1 MDFVRSHFGK
11 KQLWQVEHFFLHKKV
26 PVYYYTVIVFNFLE
40 LHFSEV
46 TSYQIHTLAPHVFS
60 SNWRGINDFF
70 FCECVY
76 VVRRTW
82 SFSPKGHDHIYI
94 FVYISSWNWKWYY
107 KRLSVFRQK
116 VTKIEII
123 IHLHYHQT
131 VQFPHVLWCLFFYL
145 IDKKN

>member
-1 MDFVRSHFGK
+1 MDLVRSHFGK
-11 KQLWQVEHFFLHKKV
+11 MQLWQVDHFFLHKKV

-94 FVYISSWNWKWYY
+94 FFTYPLETESGITRGCRYFV
-107 KRLSVFRQK
+107 KRLPKLKLSSICITIRQFNFL
-116 VTKIEII
+116 T
-123 IHLHYHQT
+123 Y
-131 VQFPHVLWCLFFYL
+131 FDACFFT
-145 IDKKN
+145 

>member
-11 KQLWQVEHFFLHKKV
+11 MQLWQVEHFFLHKKV

-82 SFSPKGHDHIYI
+82 SFSPKGHDHINI
-94 FVYISSWNWKWYY
+94 FFTYPLETESGITRGCRYFV
-107 KRLSVFRQK
+107 KRLPKLKLSSICITIRQFNFL
-116 VTKIEII
+116 T
-123 IHLHYHQT
+123 Y
-131 VQFPHVLWCLFFYL
+131 FDACFFT
-145 IDKKN
+145 